1 MALSCDF
8 PYRLIVTILH
18 IFLFLGCSVTNKK
31 SYFSSYSPSSYMSYV
46 TFDASLVPFFRY
58 PFYGPQS
65 QSYPDIKKIAYPKA
79 GFPNPLVKVTIVD
92 LEDKEKKTVHV
103 KPPVEISSGEHYYS
117 VRCLPYSL

>member
-1 MALSCDF
+1 MRPKKFLIFRQFFLRPLSITMNTD
-8 PYRLIVTILH
+8 V
-18 IFLFLGCSVTNKK
+18 
-31 SYFSSYSPSSYMSYV
+31 SPPRYMSYV

-79 GFPNPLVKVTIVD
+79 GFPNPLVKVTIVK

-117 VRCLPYSL
+117 VRCL